1 MDSIPE
7 SVSKFPGV
15 GNGNPF
21 QVSCLENSKDRGAWW
36 ATVPGATK
44 SWMRLSPHSLTN
56 CYLKKKKNDSV
67 MFPLRFPFLSALVR
81 VPQVPEDSLL
91 MTPLRFLANI
101 YQSD

>member
-1 MDSIPE
+1 MGYSP
-7 SVSKFPGV
+7 
-15 GNGNPF
+15 
-21 QVSCLENSKDRGAWW
+21 RGHKKLDE
-36 ATVPGATK
+36 TEP
-44 SWMRLSPHSLTN
+44 SLTHKLL
-56 CYLKKKKNDSV
+56 LKKKKNDSV